1 MQKIPFSFCFFLFF
15 FPPLDSKKYVTMTTA
30 RQCVA
35 STDARWAVSW
45 RASACE
51 PSLYER
57 SPDGERV
64 TKSVPEDVAQSIG
77 TQVFVGCSF

>member
-1 MQKIPFSFCFFLFF
+1 MQKIPFSFCFLFF
-15 FPPLDSKKYVTMTTA
+15 FPPLHSKKIKMTSA